1 MKREIYRGH
10 RTGGTIRRTK
20 LPGITT
26 RVNCFIIKNK
36 HPTPEQILND
46 ELLLFIKNNKNKS
59 NHYKNNLKNKFK
71 KNKINKDSDSE
82 DFDIDFES
90 EDFESEELI
99 KL

>member
-36 HPTPEQILND
+36 HPTPEQILNN
-46 ELLLFIKNNKNKS
+46 EL
-59 NHYKNNLKNKFK
+59 
-71 KNKINKDSDSE
+71 
-82 DFDIDFES
+82 
-90 EDFESEELI
+90 
-99 KL
+99 

>member
-1 MKREIYRGH
+1 MKREFYRGH
-10 RTGGTIRRTK
+10 RTGGTVRRTK
-20 LPGITT
+20 LPGISS
-26 RVNCFIIKNK
+26 RVNCFIIRNK
-36 HPTPEQILND
+36 HPTHEQIIND
-46 ELLLFIKNNKNKS
+46 EFLLFIKNDKNKS
-59 NHYKNNLKNKFK
+59 SHFNNLKNKLK